1 MLLKKWWFYV
11 IIAVV
16 VILIAVPLITI
27 INLNNSVYDLSFNYV
42 KVEDLLTEIAKKH
55 LYYDATTKTVE
66 IELDQDVINSLLKD
80 QLAQM
85 DLGLPPKL
93 TIQEAAFNTSDQRLY
108 VNAKYGSISL
118 PISALVKI
126 QPSDTGI
133 TISADNFNL
142 GKKKAPGYVTN
153 MIPKDQ
159 LTFVINYADLGIPQV
174 FTVKDIK
181 YSTGNVNIFVEL
193 KVDEIKKLAK
203 NYRNELESTINTF
216 KASQSDA
223 VKTFIDKLLAQGI
236 LSDANVDKYVDQ
248 ILNNEEL
255 VNSAVLF
262 ALAPDLD
269 KYSKG
274 FENISVAIMDWAAPI
289 QTVTFEG
296 SIEEI
301 VESIIYNDEL
311 HEMLTWFVPMA
322 TLSEYIDTADMYY
335 TVYKEAQGSLNTLS
349 MVLEKGDIEMAIRQL
364 VADRDLYKALTTIL
378 PRESVDYYLGSIQ
391 NYYNLYASVTK
402 SLTDALNSIPDDEI
416 TKLVQQAVEYA
427 YMVDDGKSEL
437 LNIITGIDTRVVK
450 EIVEYC
456 NNDDGVIRAYLDTI
470 HPDYYNQFMFYVEN
484 IDSLKEQLIASIKS
498 ADIGAIAEGANIIK
512 DINSELVNVLNLLRT
527 QKYEAAGA
535 AMGKISF
542 SKAEAFINEQAAKIK
557 P

>member
-223 VKTFIDKLLAQGI
+223 IKTFIDKLLAQGI

-349 MVLEKGDIEMAIRQL
+349 MALEKGDIEMAIRQL

>member
-27 INLNNSVYDLSFNYV
+27 INLNNSVYDISFNYV
-42 KVEDLLTEIAKKH
+42 KPDDLLTEIVKKH
-55 LYYDATTKTVE
+55 IYYDAKTKTLEVE
-66 IELDQDVINSLLKD
+66 LNQDLVNSLLKD
-80 QLAQM
+80 QLEQI

-93 TIQEAAFNTSDQRLY
+93 TIQEAAFNTADQRLY

-126 QPSDTGI
+126 EPGDTGI
-133 TISADNFNL
+133 KISADSFNL

-159 LTFVINYADLGIPQV
+159 LAYSINYADLGVPDV
-174 FTVKDIK
+174 FTIKDIK
-181 YSTGNVNIFVEL
+181 YGTGNINVFVEL

-203 NYRNELESTINTF
+203 NYRNEIESQINTF

-223 VKTFIDKLLAQGI
+223 VKTFVDRLLAQGI

-255 VNSAVLF
+255 VNSAVYF

-274 FENISVAIMDWAAPI
+274 FENIRTAIVDWAAPI

-296 SIEEI
+296 SLEEI
-301 VESIIYNDEL
+301 ADSIIYNDEL
-311 HEMLTWFVPMA
+311 HDMLSWFIPMA

-335 TVYKEAQGSLNTLS
+335 TVYREAQGSLNTLS
-349 MVLEKGDIEMAIRQL
+349 MALERGDIEMAIRQL

-378 PRESVDYYLGSIQ
+378 PSESVDYYLGSIQ
-391 NYYNLYASVTK
+391 SYYNLYVDVTN
-402 SLTDALNSIPDDEI
+402 SLTAALNSIPDDEI
-416 TKLVQQAVEYA
+416 TKFVQQAVDYA

-437 LNIITGIDTRVVK
+437 LNIITGIDTRVIK

-456 NNDDGVIRAYLDTI
+456 NNDDGVIKAYIDTI
-470 HPDYYNQFMFYVEN
+470 HPDYYNQFMLYVDN
-484 IDSLKEQLIASIKS
+484 VDSLKQQLIASIKG
-498 ADIGAIAEGANIIK
+498 ADIAAVKEGAEIIK
-512 DINSELVNVLNLLRT
+512 GINSDLVNVLNLLRA
-527 QKYEAAGA
+527 KKFEAAGN

-542 SKAEAFINEQAAKIK
+542 SKAEAFINAQAAKY
-557 P
+557 

>member
-27 INLNNSVYDLSFNYV
+27 INLNKSVYDLSFNYV
-42 KVEDLLTEIAKKH
+42 EVEDPLTEIAKKH
-55 LYYDATTKTVE
+55 IYYDANTRTIEVE
-66 IELDQDVINSLLKD
+66 INQDFINSILKD
-80 QLAQM
+80 QMAQL

-108 VNAKYGSISL
+108 VNAKYGAINL

-126 QPSDTGI
+126 EPSDTGI
-133 TISADNFNL
+133 KISADNFNL

-159 LTFVINYADLGIPQV
+159 LAYVINYADLGVPQV

-181 YSTGNVNIFVEL
+181 YSTGNINVFIEL

-203 NYRNELESTINTF
+203 NYRNELESAINTF
-216 KASQSDA
+216 KASQSYA
-223 VKTFIDKLLAQGI
+223 VKTFIDKLLAEGI
-236 LSDANVDKYVDQ
+236 LSDANVDKYVEQ

-274 FENISVAIMDWAAPI
+274 FENISAAIMDWAAPI
-289 QTVTFEG
+289 QTISFEG

-301 VESIIYNDEL
+301 ADSIIYNDEL
-311 HEMLTWFVPMA
+311 HDMLTWFIPMA

-335 TVYKEAQGSLNTLS
+335 TVYREAQGSLNTLG
-349 MVLEKGDIEMAIRQL
+349 MALEKGDIEMAIRQL
-364 VADRDLYKALTTIL
+364 VADRDLYVALTTIL

-391 NYYNLYASVTK
+391 SYYNLYANVTK

-416 TKLVQQAVEYA
+416 TKLVQQAVEYS
-427 YMVDDGKSEL
+427 YMVDDGRSEL

-456 NNDDGVIRAYLDTI
+456 NNDDGVIKAYLDTI
-470 HPDYYNQFMFYVEN
+470 HPDYYNQFMLYVEN
-484 IDSLKEQLIASIKS
+484 IDELKAQLVASIKS

-512 DINSELVNVLNLLRT
+512 DINSDLVNVLNLLRT

-542 SKAEAFINEQAAKIK
+542 SKAEAFINEQAAKLQ

>member
-42 KVEDLLTEIAKKH
+42 KPDDLLAEIAKKH
-55 LYYDATTKTVE
+55 IYYDAETKTIE
-66 IELDQDVINSLLKD
+66 IELNQDLINSLLKD
-80 QLAQM
+80 QLAQL

-108 VNAKYGSISL
+108 VNAKYGSINL

-126 QPSDTGI
+126 DPSDTGL
-133 TISADNFNL
+133 TISADSFNL

-159 LTFVINYADLGIPQV
+159 LTFVINYADLGVPDV

-181 YSTGNVNIFVEL
+181 YSTGNINVFVEL
-193 KVDEIKKLAK
+193 KVNEIKKLAK
-203 NYRNELESTINTF
+203 NYRNEIESSINTF

-223 VKTFIDKLLAQGI
+223 VKTFIDKLLAEGI

-274 FENISVAIMDWAAPI
+274 FENISAAIMDWAAPI

-296 SIEEI
+296 NIDEI
-301 VESIIYNDEL
+301 VDSIIYNNEL
-311 HEMLTWFVPMA
+311 HDMLSWFIPMA

-335 TVYKEAQGSLNTLS
+335 TVYKEAQGSLNTLG
-349 MVLEKGDIEMAIRQL
+349 MALEKGDIEMAIRQL

-378 PRESVDYYLGSIQ
+378 PSESVDYYIGSIQ
-391 NYYNLYASVTK
+391 NYYNLYANVTK

-416 TKLVQQAVEYA
+416 TKFVQQAVEYT
-427 YMVDDGKSEL
+427 YMVDNGKSEL
-437 LNIITGIDTRVVK
+437 LNIITGIDTRVIK

-456 NNDDGVIRAYLDTI
+456 NNDDGVIKAYIDTI
-470 HPDYYNQFMFYVEN
+470 HPDYYNQFMLYVDN
-484 IDSLKEQLIASIKS
+484 VDSLKQQLIASIKS
-498 ADIGAIAEGANIIK
+498 ADIGAVKEGAEIIK
-512 DINSELVNVLNLLRT
+512 GINSDLVNVLNLLRT

-542 SKAEAFINEQAAKIK
+542 DKAEAFINEQASKF
-557 P
+557 

>member
-27 INLNNSVYDLSFNYV
+27 INLNKSVYDLSFNYA
-42 KVEDLLTEIAKKH
+42 KPDDLLGEIAKKH
-55 LYYDATTKTVE
+55 VYYDAQAKTLEVE
-66 IELDQDVINSLLKD
+66 INQDLINSLLKD
-80 QLAQM
+80 QLAQL

-108 VNAKYGSISL
+108 VNAKYGSINL

-126 QPSDTGI
+126 DPSDTGL
-133 TISADNFNL
+133 TISADSFNL

-159 LTFVINYADLGIPQV
+159 LTFVINYADLGVPDV

-181 YSTGNVNIFVEL
+181 YSTGNINVFVEL
-193 KVDEIKKLAK
+193 KVNEIKKLAK
-203 NYRNELESTINTF
+203 NYRNEIESSINTF

-223 VKTFIDKLLAQGI
+223 VKTFIDKLLAEGI

-274 FENISVAIMDWAAPI
+274 FENISAAIMDWAAPI

-296 SIEEI
+296 NIDEI
-301 VESIIYNDEL
+301 VDSIIYNNEL
-311 HEMLTWFVPMA
+311 HDMLSWFIPMA

-335 TVYKEAQGSLNTLS
+335 TVYKEAQGSLNTLG
-349 MVLEKGDIEMAIRQL
+349 MALEKGDIEMAIRQL

-378 PRESVDYYLGSIQ
+378 PSESVDYYIGSIQ
-391 NYYNLYASVTK
+391 NYYNLYANVTK

-416 TKLVQQAVEYA
+416 TKFVQQAVEYT
-427 YMVDDGKSEL
+427 YMVDNGKSEL
-437 LNIITGIDTRVVK
+437 LNIITGIDTRVIK

-456 NNDDGVIRAYLDTI
+456 NNDDGVIKAYIDTI
-470 HPDYYNQFMFYVEN
+470 HPDYYNQFMLYVDN
-484 IDSLKEQLIASIKS
+484 VDSLKQQLIASIKS
-498 ADIGAIAEGANIIK
+498 ADIGAVKEGAEIIK
-512 DINSELVNVLNLLRT
+512 GINSDLVNVLNLLRT

-542 SKAEAFINEQAAKIK
+542 DKAEAFINEQASKF
-557 P
+557 

>member
-42 KVEDLLTEIAKKH
+42 EPDDLLTEIAKKH
-55 LYYDATTKTVE
+55 IYYDAESKTLEVE
-66 IELDQDVINSLLKD
+66 LNQDLINSILKD
-80 QLAQM
+80 QMGEL

-118 PISALVKI
+118 PISALVNIK
-126 QPSDTGI
+126 PDDTGL
-133 TISADNFNL
+133 TISADSFNL

-159 LTFVINYADLGIPQV
+159 LTFVVNYADLGVPQV

-181 YSTGNVNIFVEL
+181 YSTGNINVFVEL

-203 NYRNELESTINTF
+203 DYRNELESSINTF
-216 KASQSDA
+216 KASQSYA
-223 VKTFIDKLLAQGI
+223 VKTAIDKFLAEGV

-274 FENISVAIMDWAAPI
+274 FENISAAIMDWAAPI
-289 QTVTFEG
+289 QTVSFEG
-296 SIEEI
+296 SLEEI
-301 VESIIYNDEL
+301 ADSIIYNDEL
-311 HEMLTWFVPMA
+311 HDLLSWFIPVA
-322 TLSEYIDTADMYY
+322 TLSEYVDTADMYF
-335 TVYKEAQGSLNTLS
+335 TVYKEAQGSLNTLG
-349 MVLEKGDIEMAIRQL
+349 MALEKGDIEMAIRQL
-364 VADRDLYKALTTIL
+364 VADRDLYKALTTVI

-391 NYYNLYASVTK
+391 SYYNLYADITK

-416 TKLVQQAVEYA
+416 TKYVQQAVEYA

-450 EIVEYC
+450 EIVAYC
-456 NNDDGVIRAYLDTI
+456 NDDDGVIKAYIDTI
-470 HPDYYNQFMFYVEN
+470 HPDYYNQFMLYVEN
-484 IDSLKEQLIASIKS
+484 IDDLKQQLIASIKS
-498 ADIGAIAEGANIIK
+498 ADIDAVKEGADIIK
-512 DINSELVNVLNLLRT
+512 GINSDLINVLNLLRT
-527 QKYEAAGA
+527 QKYEAAGN

-542 SKAEAFINEQAAKIK
+542 DKAEAFINEQASKF
-557 P
+557 